1 MRIRKVILCCI
12 AVCCFMCGCT
22 AKKDEYFSEKGHYV
36 VECLNTESKSSME
49 NENYYF
55 TEDKEYYFVDNHLKI
70 CRYSFKEK
78 KTEVILKSEDWIY
91 KPLIYDKY
99 IYYYNDS
106 EVYRYDMEMGKEQC
120 IFSDSAIKD
129 IFVDIYDGFLYIG
142 DNSSYHT
149 YRCPID
155 GIPTAEYEDIGG
167 IFPKEHRT
175 DEIVQISLDGLTI
188 EGYYDKEEQAYCIIS
203 MREKDT
209 NRRVLLCG
217 NTEVK
222 VDGKRVSFNR
232 DRKTDD
238 PMPYSYQVEGEE
250 EKKIACFEKDGY
262 SYSDLYEQ
270 YLYQE
275 RESTIIGLISI
286 SGDPRVSAQ
295 LYQDAI
301 QRDMLFSLN
310 IDTGES
316 RILYDTQNNLTRIIG
331 YDNGIIYLFKDDYKI
346 YSQPLAGGET
356 TQIMSIPRSDDV
368 VFDWCGDYLIVR
380 YRDTCTSTGIRPEY
394 EVKAIEI
401 QS

>member
-1 MRIRKVILCCI
+1 
-12 AVCCFMCGCT
+12 
-22 AKKDEYFSEKGHYV
+22 
-36 VECLNTESKSSME
+36 
-49 NENYYF
+49 
-55 TEDKEYYFVDNHLKI
+55 
-70 CRYSFKEK
+70 
-78 KTEVILKSEDWIY
+78 
-91 KPLIYDKY
+91 
-99 IYYYNDS
+99 
-106 EVYRYDMEMGKEQC
+106 
-120 IFSDSAIKD
+120 
-129 IFVDIYDGFLYIG
+129 
-142 DNSSYHT
+142 
-149 YRCPID
+149 
-155 GIPTAEYEDIGG
+155 
-167 IFPKEHRT
+167 
-175 DEIVQISLDGLTI
+175 
-188 EGYYDKEEQAYCIIS
+188 

-232 DRKTDD
+232 DRKTDA

-316 RILYDTQNNLTRIIG
+316 
-331 YDNGIIYLFKDDYKI
+331 
-346 YSQPLAGGET
+346 
-356 TQIMSIPRSDDV
+356 
-368 VFDWCGDYLIVR
+368 
-380 YRDTCTSTGIRPEY
+380 
-394 EVKAIEI
+394 
-401 QS
+401 